1 MGKRVFFWNRIY
13 CGKERF
19 RMKGDSM
26 GLEELISYLT
36 TSEEIEALWPF
47 ATVICLLI
55 MQFLVKR
62 DKDLATRHAVD
73 SKSEGLGLGLETE
86 EDDSDIDDE
95 EALEPWDAETEEDS
109 SCPSAAAE
117 KIIHDVRIHRDKLKA
132 LNKRIKDKYVSDELD
147 QMDFILHRIIG
158 RAKNAPSTVFYLHR
172 LLEYYL
178 PTVEKLL
185 TSYDELDCQSLRGE
199 NIIVAKREI
208 KRSLKELNRAL
219 ENMLNNMF
227 QDEAL
232 DVSTDVSVML
242 TMLKQDG
249 LLDEEIYTRDKQ
261 EESKEDSRVLKA
273 ATPLENI
280 DGKVVYDAAEFCD
293 NIFDN

>member
-19 RMKGDSM
+19 WMKGDSM

-47 ATVICLLI
+47 ATVICILI
-55 MQFLVKR
+55 MQFFVKR
-62 DKDLATRHAVD
+62 DKGLATRHAVD
-73 SKSEGLGLGLETE
+73 SKSEGLGLELETE
-86 EDDSDIDDE
+86 EDDSDIGDE

-109 SCPSAAAE
+109 SCPSASAE

-147 QMDFILHRIIG
+147 QMDFILHRIIK
-158 RAKNAPSTVFYLHR
+158 RVKNAPSTVSYLHR
-172 LLEYYL
+172 LLEYYI

-185 TSYDELDCQSLRGE
+185 TSYDELDCQPLRGE

-249 LLDEEIYTRDKQ
+249 LLDEEIYTRDEQ
-261 EESKEDSRVLKA
+261 EESEEDSRILKK
-273 ATPLENI
+273 ATPLESI
-280 DGKVVYDAAEFCD
+280 DEEVVYDATELCD
-293 NIFDN
+293 DIFDD

>member
-1 MGKRVFFWNRIY
+1 
-13 CGKERF
+13 
-19 RMKGDSM
+19 M

-62 DKDLATRHAVD
+62 DK
-73 SKSEGLGLGLETE
+73 GLGLRLETE
-86 EDDSDIDDE
+86 EDDSDIGDE

-109 SCPSAAAE
+109 SCPSASAE

-147 QMDFILHRIIG
+147 QMDFILHRIIE
-158 RAKNAPSTVFYLHR
+158 RVKNAPSTVSYLYR
-172 LLEYYL
+172 LLEYYI

-185 TSYDELDCQSLRGE
+185 TSYDELDCQPLRGE

-208 KRSLKELNRAL
+208 KRSLKELNHAL

-249 LLDEEIYTRDKQ
+249 LLDEEIYTRDEQ
-261 EESKEDSRVLKA
+261 EESEEDSRVLKA
-273 ATPLENI
+273 ATPLESI
-280 DGKVVYDAAEFCD
+280 DGEVVYDAAEFCD
-293 NIFDN
+293 DIFDD